1 MSHQVAAVPE
11 SIQPGEPSSLT
22 RLIGNTP
29 LIKLERIAAR
39 FAPIKI
45 YAKAEWFNPGGSVKD
60 RAAWS
65 MVRDGELSGKLTPGK
80 VILDATSGNTGIA
93 YAMIG
98 ANRGYKVCLCLP
110 ANASPERKKILKA
123 YGVEMVLTDPDLST
137 DGSQQKARELFA
149 AEPDKYFYP
158 DQYNNPANWRAHYE
172 NTGPEILRQTDG
184 KITHFVAG
192 LGTTGTFI
200 GTSRKLREAIDGVK
214 LISVQPDSAIHGLEG
229 MKHLE
234 TALVPGIYDSNL
246 ADENIDVPTEK
257 AYYWIRQLARV
268 EGILAGIS
276 SGAVLEACFIV
287 AARMEREPLEIRQRT
302 KIVTIFPDA
311 ADKYL
316 SEHFW
321 DEPMQA

>member
-1 MSHQVAAVPE
+1 MSHQIAAVPAL
-11 SIQPGEPSSLT
+11 IQPGEPSSLT

-29 LIKLERIAAR
+29 LIKLERIAAG
-39 FAPIKI
+39 FAPIEI

-65 MVRDGELSGKLTPGK
+65 MVRDGELSGKLTLGK

-110 ANASPERKKILKA
+110 ANASPERKKILEA
-123 YGVEMVLTDPDLST
+123 YGVEIVLTDPDLST
-137 DGSQQKARELFA
+137 DGSQQKAREMFA

-172 NTGPEILRQTDG
+172 NTGPEIVRQTDG
-184 KITHFVAG
+184 KVTHFVAG

-200 GTSRKLREAIDGVK
+200 GTSRKLREAIDGIK

-234 TALVPGIYDSNL
+234 TALVPGIYDSKV

-257 AYYWIRQLARV
+257 AYHWVRQLARA

-276 SGAVLEACFIV
+276 SGAVLEACFIL
-287 AARMEREPLEIRQRT
+287 AARMEKEPLEIRQRT

-321 DEPMQA
+321 DEPLQA

>member
-1 MSHQVAAVPE
+1 MTSKIDGNIQVV
-11 SIQPGEPSSLT
+11 QPGEPTSLL

-29 LIKLERIAAR
+29 LIKLERIAQR
-39 FAPIKI
+39 FAPIEI
-45 YAKAEWFNPGGSVKD
+45 YVKAEWFNPGGSAKD

-65 MVRDGELSGKLTPGK
+65 MIRDGELTGALTPGK
-80 VILDATSGNTGIA
+80 FILDATSGNTGIA

-123 YGVEMVLTDPDLST
+123 YGAELVLTDPDLST
-137 DGSQQKARELFA
+137 DGSQKMAKQMYA
-149 AEPDKYFYP
+149 ANPEKYFYP

-172 NTGPEILRQTDG
+172 TTGPEIFRQTDG
-184 KITHFVAG
+184 KVTHFIAG

-200 GTSRKLREAIDGVK
+200 GTSRRLREFNPAIQ

-234 TALVPGIYDSNL
+234 TAMVPGIYDATV
-246 ADENIDVPTEK
+246 ADEDMAIDTER
-257 AYYWIRQLARV
+257 AYHWVKMLARE
-268 EGILAGIS
+268 EGMMAGIS
-276 SGAVLEACFIV
+276 CGAMLEACFQI
-287 AARMEREPLEIRQRT
+287 AARLEKEPLAVRQQT

-316 SEHFW
+316 SERFW
-321 DEPMQA
+321 DEPNL

>member
-1 MSHQVAAVPE
+1 MVQLNQLAAVPE
-11 SIQPGEPSSLT
+11 SVQPGEDSSLT

-29 LIKLERIAAR
+29 LIKLGRIAASL
-39 FAPIKI
+39 APIEI
-45 YAKAEWFNPGGSVKD
+45 YVKAEWFNPGGSVKD

-65 MVRDGELSGKLTPGK
+65 MIRDGERTGKLKPGK

-123 YGVEMVLTDPDLST
+123 YGVDMILTDPDLST
-137 DGSQQKARELFA
+137 DGSQQKAKEMFA
-149 AEPDKYFYP
+149 ADPDRYFYP
-158 DQYNNPANWRAHYE
+158 DQYNNQANWRAHYE
-172 NTGPEILRQTDG
+172 NTGPEIIRQTDG
-184 KITHFVAG
+184 KVTHFIAG

-200 GTSRKLREAIDGVK
+200 GASRKLREAVPGIK

-234 TALVPGIYDSNL
+234 TALVPGIYDSRV
-246 ADENIDVPTEK
+246 ADENLDIPTEK
-257 AYYWIRQLARV
+257 AYYWVRQLARV

-276 SGAVLEACFIV
+276 SGAVLEACFVI
-287 AARMEREPLEIRQRT
+287 AARLRNEPIEQRRLT
-302 KIVTIFPDA
+302 KIVTVFPDA

-321 DEPMQA
+321 DES